1 MLYNLVHPCLIT
13 LADPETLSRSL
24 PKRGGKGPEERNVEF
39 FKDFWQVCASALGDW
54 PKMTRMCVLIT
65 VISLNW
71 SMIHWLLRH

>member
-1 MLYNLVHPCLIT
+1 M
-13 LADPETLSRSL
+13 
-24 PKRGGKGPEERNVEF
+24 EF